1 MVLTMTC
8 PRAETEE
15 KSLSNVHPLVK
26 LTLAVTAGQ
35 VLIQMYFRF
44 WNSTLRSLT
53 FYYKKFSKAG
63 IGGFHSRMLR
73 REPCSKDDVF

>member
-1 MVLTMTC
+1 MTC

-15 KSLSNVHPLVK
+15 KSLSNVYPLVR

-53 FYYKKFSKAG
+53 FYYKKCSKEALEVSTAG
-63 IGGFHSRMLR
+63 MLW